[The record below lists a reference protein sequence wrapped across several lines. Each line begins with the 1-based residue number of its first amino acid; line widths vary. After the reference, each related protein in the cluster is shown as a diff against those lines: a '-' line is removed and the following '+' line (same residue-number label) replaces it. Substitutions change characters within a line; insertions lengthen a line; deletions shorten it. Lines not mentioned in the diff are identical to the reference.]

1 MIYHLVTISYFYIE
15 NIIVFEI
22 EIPLRFITEINAK
35 FVVFIFVGKVNIIPL
50 FIIVFLFI
58 ILYCIVHSPCKK
70 LHAPFCNEQLKDFD
84 TRNVVIVI
92 SKQFLLIGKYCYC
105 ELSEIDPEIYK
116 EN

>member
-1 MIYHLVTISYFYIE
+1 MRNLLF
-15 NIIVFEI
+15 
-22 EIPLRFITEINAK
+22 
-35 FVVFIFVGKVNIIPL
+35 FIFVGKVNIISKHYTVIYYSI
-50 FIIVFLFI
+50 FFYYIV
-58 ILYCIVHSPCKK
+58 LYCIVHSPCKK